1 MTLRLTFHLC
11 VWNFSETF
19 FFAPTVFVHFFTLT
33 ISPRIS
39 LIYFLKILGMSW
51 HICFCCL
58 SFYSFENSQIY
69 NNIYLP
75 PQKKNNHNP
84 LTSVQ
89 NIKYYAKSFNILPIS
104 LKFKKSNSQNNIN
117 SWFSIRF
124 CSCLRLFST
133 IIWLRPLK
141 G

>member
-1 MTLRLTFHLC
+1 MFNYIYYFIISYQNVILYFYRSVHILNVQFWPWGWLFTYVCEIFQKPSFLLEQFLC
-11 VWNFSETF
+11 I
-19 FFAPTVFVHFFTLT
+19 FFTLT
-33 ISPRIS
+33 ILPRIS

-75 PQKKNNHNP
+75 PPKKNNHNP

-89 NIKYYAKSFNILPIS
+89 NIKYYAKSFNMLPIS
-104 LKFKKSNSQNNIN
+104 LKF
-117 SWFSIRF
+117 
-124 CSCLRLFST
+124 
-133 IIWLRPLK
+133 
-141 G
+141 